1 MKKTEYRG
9 RDDLIKRQD
18 VIRVLC
24 AMMEKQKESGELLL
38 EAAMREI
45 WEMPVL
51 IESNNIM
58 TLWIMNLLGRE
69 GKATKKEANYIKRWT
84 EEMGFSLQMIEIAC
98 ERTVMATDK
107 YRFEYVDSILTK
119 WEQEHIRTIDELH
132 KADAE
137 HQRKRQAAK
146 DRMNVANNQFNQFPQ
161 RNYDFDVLEK
171 ALVNN

>member
-1 MKKTEYRG
+1 MKKTEY

-24 AMMEKQKESGELLL
+24 AMLEKQKESGELL

-45 WEMPVL
+45 WEMPAL
-51 IESNNIM
+51 IESNNVMI
-58 TLWIMNLLGRE
+58 LWIMNLLGRE

-107 YRFEYVDSILTK
+107 YRFEYADSILTK

-137 HQRKRQAAK
+137 YQRKRQAAK
-146 DRMNVANNQFNQFPQ
+146 DRNKAANNQFNQFPQ
-161 RNYDFDVLEK
+161 RTYDFDVLERI
-171 ALVNN
+171 LVNN